1 MLGYVQYLID
11 FNYCF
16 QFTACYF
23 VIYIITLLHN
33 VSWQGWHMQ
42 QKRFLSIT
50 FMCVVTFI
58 SLMVFID
65 SFCVL
70 FSYVDNKGEIWTV
83 SFSSTKDQLKKLH
96 HTKSWLFYVFDNKDG
111 LDLDSD
117 EESTT
122 AYETPNFLA

>member
-1 MLGYVQYLID
+1 
-11 FNYCF
+11 
-16 QFTACYF
+16 
-23 VIYIITLLHN
+23 
-33 VSWQGWHMQ
+33 MQ

-70 FSYVDNKGEIWTV
+70 FSYVDNTGEIWTV
-83 SFSSTKDQLKKLH
+83 SFSSTKDQLRTLH
-96 HTKSWLFYVFDNKDG
+96 HTKSWLFYVFDNKDD

-117 EESTT
+117 EEFNTD
-122 AYETPNFLA
+122 YEIPHFSA